1 MPAPTLAELAPAG
14 HDLAADPYPVYAALR
29 DKGPVHRVL
38 VPGSG
43 ECSLVV
49 AWDVGR
55 VALAD
60 SRLGNDI
67 RHSSSWR
74 TDGGHALGRNMLQ
87 SDPPQHTRLRR
98 LVAEYFTP
106 GRVAALRPRIEEI
119 AGELLSAL
127 PEHGTADLVSR
138 YALPLPVT
146 VICDLLGV
154 PAADRTVFHGWS
166 NELVMPTSPE
176 KAASAAGELTGY
188 LAELTARKAAAPD
201 GTLLSDLAVAPG
213 ITAEELL
220 GMAFLL
226 LVAGH
231 ETTVDLIS
239 ATVHSLLTHP
249 DQLQLLRADLGLVS
263 GAVEESLRYNSPST
277 PRRSASRSNPWS
289 SRAPGSPP
297 VTPFWSPSPRP
308 PATRSTSPTPTAS
321 TSPAGRRAT
330 SASGTACT
338 TASAPRSPARRRR
351 PPCACSYS
359 GAGPW
364 LSPPIR
370 RSSPGGPAPCCEGWP
385 NFRFPSAS
393 WGSDLGNRPAG
404 CENRRP
410 PSMPTLASPIEIR

>member
-263 GAVEESLRYNSPST
+263 GAVEESLRYNSPVHST
-277 PRRSASRSNPWS
+277 AFRFAVEPLELAGTRIAAGDAVLVSLAAASRDPLHFPDPDRFDLTRRPQGHLGFGHGLHHCLGAPLA
-289 SRAPGSPP
+289 RAE
-297 VTPFWSPSPRP
+297 
-308 PATRSTSPTPTAS
+308 ATTALRLLIQR
-321 TSPAGRRAT
+321 RRAMAFATDPAQLTWRT
-330 SASGTACT
+330 STLLRGLAELPVSFGQLGER
-338 TASAPRSPARRRR
+338 PR
-351 PPCACSYS
+351 
-359 GAGPW
+359 
-364 LSPPIR
+364 
-370 RSSPGGPAPCCEGWP
+370 
-385 NFRFPSAS
+385 
-393 WGSDLGNRPAG
+393 
-404 CENRRP
+404 
-410 PSMPTLASPIEIR
+410 